1 MGKIVV
7 TEFISL
13 DGVVEAPG
21 GGDFVYKGW
30 TFAFDRGA
38 DGERFKVDE
47 ALGAEALLIGRHT
60 YESFA
65 AAWPSVDDELG
76 AKYNGMP
83 KYVVSSTLTDPS
95 WNNTAVLSGDVI
107 AEVTALKERVDGEI
121 QVPGSIQLVQDLVE
135 HDLVD
140 ELHLM
145 TFPVVL
151 GTGRRLI
158 DRTSDMSRWRLIEA
172 LTVGEGITITTF
184 ARSTVP
190 AE

>member
-21 GGDFVYKGW
+21 GEGFVHENW

-38 DGERFKVDE
+38 DGERFKVEE
-47 ALGAEALLIGRHT
+47 ALGAEALLIGRRT

-65 AAWPSVDDELG
+65 GAWPHVDDELG

-83 KYVVSSTLTDPS
+83 KYVVSSTLRDPA
-95 WNNTAVLSGDVI
+95 WNNTNVLSGDVI
-107 AEVTALKERVDGEI
+107 AEVTALKERIDGEI

-158 DRTSDMSRWRLIEA
+158 DRTSDMSRWRL
-172 LTVGEGITITTF
+172 LDVRTVGEGIPVTTF
-184 ARSTVP
+184 ERAR
-190 AE
+190 

>member
-21 GGDFVYKGW
+21 GEDFVHKDW

-38 DGERFKVDE
+38 DGDQFKIDE
-47 ALGAEALLIGRHT
+47 ALGADVLLIGRRT

-65 AAWPSVDDELG
+65 GAWPDVHDELG
-76 AKYNGMP
+76 DKYNGMP
-83 KYVVSSTLTDPS
+83 KYVVSSTLTDPA
-95 WNNTAVLSGDVI
+95 WHNTTVLAGDVI
-107 AEVTALKERVDGEI
+107 AEVAALRGRIDGEI

-145 TFPVVL
+145 TFPVIL
-151 GTGRRLI
+151 GAGRRLI
-158 DRTSDMSRWRLIEA
+158 ERTSDMTRWRLTDSR
-172 LTVGEGITITTF
+172 TVGEGIMITLF
-184 ARSTVP
+184 ERAR
-190 AE
+190 